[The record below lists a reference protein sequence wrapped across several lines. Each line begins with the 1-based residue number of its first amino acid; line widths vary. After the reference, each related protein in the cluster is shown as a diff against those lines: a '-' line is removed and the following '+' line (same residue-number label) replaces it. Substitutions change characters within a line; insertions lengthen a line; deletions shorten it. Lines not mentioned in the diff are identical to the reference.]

1 MSTPRIDYLA
11 DQPQTARVIARWFQ
25 AEWRPRYGT
34 WKLADVEAEIL
45 EGMSL
50 NALPLTLVAFMENA
64 EGSRPSAVA
73 PRPVGTVS
81 LRSSS
86 FEDLPP
92 ENLPP
97 LGPWLGGLYVAP
109 EHRRRGLALALL
121 ERAASEAR
129 ALAARSGGGPRLYAG
144 TATAQALFER
154 AGWTANRHIE
164 WDGVLVT
171 IFARP
176 L

>member
-1 MSTPRIDYLA
+1 MSTTRIDYLS
-11 DQPQTARVIARWFQ
+11 DQPQAARQIARWFQ
-25 AEWRPRYGT
+25 AEWRRRYGA

-50 NALPLTLVAFMENA
+50 NALPLTLVAFTENA
-64 EGSRPSAVA
+64 DDAGGATA

-81 LRSSS
+81 LRASS

-92 ENLPP
+92 ETLPP
-97 LGPWLGGLYVAP
+97 LGPWLGGLYVASR
-109 EHRRRGLALALL
+109 HRRRGLALALL
-121 ERAASEAR
+121 DRAASEAR

-154 AGWTANRHIE
+154 AGWTVNRNIE
-164 WDGVLVT
+164 WDGAVVT
-171 IFARP
+171 IFERP